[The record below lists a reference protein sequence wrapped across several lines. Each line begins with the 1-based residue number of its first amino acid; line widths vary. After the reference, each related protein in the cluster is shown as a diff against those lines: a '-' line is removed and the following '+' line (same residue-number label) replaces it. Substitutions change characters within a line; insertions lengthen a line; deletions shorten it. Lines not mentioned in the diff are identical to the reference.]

1 MGKVMTVSGPVTAS
15 QLGYC
20 QCHEHL
26 LISRGTSFQINPAL
40 WMDDIDKST
49 AEALKYKEAGGDTV
63 IDAQPGGCNRME
75 EGLLEISDR
84 TGIHIIS
91 STGFHKLMFYSDTHW
106 IHRMPQ
112 DELYHF
118 FREELEVGMYK
129 EIDCGYPEKQTKIR
143 AGIVKTA
150 LDREGLSPRY
160 MNLFRAA
167 AQAAIDSEVPLMVHI
182 EPGSDPKKLLE
193 FLLEM
198 GVWRH
203 RIIFC
208 HMDREIKETEYY
220 LSVLKEGITL
230 EFDTIGRFHYHD
242 DAPELALIKEILD
255 RGYSGQL
262 LLSLDTTRERL
273 KSYTPNGVGL
283 TYLLCNFLPKLKK
296 MGASEEQLLNVTV
309 QNVKNIFHE

>member
-1 MGKVMTVSGPVTAS
+1 
-15 QLGYC
+15 
-20 QCHEHL
+20 
-26 LISRGTSFQINPAL
+26 
-40 WMDDIDKST
+40 
-49 AEALKYKEAGGDTV
+49 
-63 IDAQPGGCNRME
+63 ME

-106 IHRMPQ
+106 IHKMPQ

-242 DAPELALIKEILD
+242 DASELALIKEILD